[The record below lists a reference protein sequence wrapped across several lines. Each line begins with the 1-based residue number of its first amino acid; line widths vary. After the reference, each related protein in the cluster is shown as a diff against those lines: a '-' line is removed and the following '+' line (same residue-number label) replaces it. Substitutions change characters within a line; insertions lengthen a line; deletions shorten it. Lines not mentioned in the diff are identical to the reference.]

1 MIEYIREQIRGESD
15 LRRARLLMREY
26 LQARILEAIQGAG
39 AFASWCFIGGT
50 ALRFLYRLPR
60 FSEDLDF
67 SLSRG
72 FSEEEGEPF
81 IEGFVRV
88 VDRTVST
95 FGKEGYTVQPK
106 ISDSRVVKTAFLKFH
121 GLLYELGLSPHSG
134 ELVSIRV
141 EIDSDPP
148 DGAKLETTVLR
159 RHSLLNVQ
167 HYDRS
172 SLFAGKLHALLS
184 RDYTKGRDIY
194 DLLWY
199 LSDSQWPAPN
209 ITFLRNALE
218 QTGWNGPEVTA
229 ENWARLVSE
238 QLEAID
244 WERAVEDVRPFLEKP
259 EEAYLLTRGNLSK
272 LLSRFR

>member
-106 ISDSRVVKTAFLKFH
+106 ISDSRVGKTAFLKFH

>member
-106 ISDSRVVKTAFLKFH
+106 ISDSRVGKTAFLKFH

-199 LSDSQWPAPN
+199 LSDPQWPAPN